1 MTVVRGASHRG
12 VAVARRALATI
23 VVVVVLVQAVMAG
36 RSNRL
41 FGSWEIGAHGTLG
54 NVGFAAAVALLAVVA
69 VRRLGRQSL
78 LAAVALVLVLTAQ
91 LGLGYAGRESI
102 DAAAW
107 HIPNGVLAFGLAVW
121 NLTLA
126 SQRIEAG

>member
-1 MTVVRGASHRG
+1 MTIVRGARHRG
-12 VAVARRALATI
+12 VAVARRALAAT
-23 VVVVVLVQAVMAG
+23 VVLVVLVQAVMAG

-41 FGSWEIGAHGTLG
+41 FGNWEIGLHGTLG

-78 LAAVALVLVLTAQ
+78 LAAAALVLVLTAQ
-91 LGLGYAGRESI
+91 LGLGYAGRESL

-126 SQRIEAG
+126 SQRTGAG

>member
-1 MTVVRGASHRG
+1 MTVSRGASGRG
-12 VAVARRALATI
+12 IAAARRPLAII
-23 VVVVVLVQAVMAG
+23 VIAVVLVQAVMAG

-41 FGSWEIGAHGTLG
+41 VGNWDIGVHGTLG

-78 LAAVALVLVLTAQ
+78 IAAVALVVVLTAQ

-126 SQRIEAG
+126 IQRPEAG